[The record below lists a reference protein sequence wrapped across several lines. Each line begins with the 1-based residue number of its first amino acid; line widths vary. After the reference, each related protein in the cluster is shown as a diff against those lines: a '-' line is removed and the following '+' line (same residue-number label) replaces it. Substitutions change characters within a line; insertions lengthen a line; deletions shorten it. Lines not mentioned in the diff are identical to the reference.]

1 MNDTRQTDGT
11 LGTLGGT
18 QRMGSLETTGTHS
31 KDPHDHHH
39 HHHHH
44 HHGTVVTPAVLER
57 SRVLGIPETETLWMW
72 IASASMSAA
81 LPEGWEEF
89 KDDQDVTAFYH
100 PKTKRLQRTHPM
112 LDKFSAL
119 FQKCQAFNDRAGKI
133 ESEHK
138 MDSMVTVIMNEVLNR
153 CNRDLPPVTPEITE
167 RLAILF
173 AINTA
178 EDFKMA
184 NKLKIWVAEFAEQ
197 QYDVL
202 VATSTKLTVHQFID
216 HVRKDMVRIEVFEKP
231 EKTVMCC
238 EFPEKPAVVKDL
250 VTFEFYSLEG
260 FAATHAQGK
269 RKNHETAKVE
279 QLVCHV
285 YPDKLATCEVDN
297 TFFSDEG
304 YRSAL
309 TKNPGLRSKHLKL
322 IGGYKCSEYPEKPA
336 EVLTEDTLEF
346 LSWEGYFKLHR
357 RRGLTGR
364 LYQYILTIDQDGYFY
379 RMGQKLPPE
388 ERSRLVD
395 KARFLA
401 EGGAW
406 CSFQDDQLD
415 AYWYNFRDKVVSHTN
430 PYFGYT
436 GEAQ

>member
-1 MNDTRQTDGT
+1 MDGT
-11 LGTLGGT
+11 RL
-18 QRMGSLETTGTHS
+18 TGTKETIISSLDHTGH
-31 KDPHDHHH
+31 HDG

-44 HHGTVVTPAVLER
+44 HHGTHITPAVVER
-57 SRVLGIPETETLWMW
+57 ARVLGIPESESLWMW
-72 IASASMSAA
+72 IAAASMTSDM
-81 LPEGWEEF
+81 PEGWEEF
-89 KDDQDVTAFYH
+89 NDDQDNTAYYH
-100 PKTKRLQRTHPM
+100 PKTKRLQKTHPM
-112 LDKFSAL
+112 LDKFSVL
-119 FQKCQAFNDRAGKI
+119 YQKCRAFNDRAGKL
-133 ESEHK
+133 ESEQR
-138 MDSMVTVIMNEVLNR
+138 MDSMVTVVMNEVLNR
-153 CNRDLPPVTPEITE
+153 CNRELPPVTPEIVE
-167 RLAILF
+167 RLSILF

-184 NKLKIWVAEFAEQ
+184 NKLKIWVADFAEQ
-197 QYDVL
+197 QYDLL
-202 VATSTKLTVHQFID
+202 VATSTKLTVHQFIE
-216 HVRKDMVRIEVFEKP
+216 HVRNDMVRVEVFEKP

-260 FAATHAQGK
+260 FAKTHAQGK

-279 QLVCHV
+279 QTVCRI

-297 TFFSDEG
+297 SYFSDDG
-304 YRSAL
+304 YRAAL
-309 TKNPGLRSKHLKL
+309 MKNPGLRSKHLKI
-322 IGGYKCSEYPEKPA
+322 IGGYRCLEYPEKRA

-364 LYQYILTIDQDGYFY
+364 LYQFILTIDEDGYFY

-401 EGGAW
+401 EGGPW

-415 AYWYNFRDKVVSHTN
+415 AYWYNFHDKVVVHTN

-436 GEAQ
+436 GDAQ

>member
-1 MNDTRQTDGT
+1 MQ
-11 LGTLGGT
+11 
-18 QRMGSLETTGTHS
+18 STGTIDNRTATMDS
-31 KDPHDHHH
+31 TGHHH

-44 HHGTVVTPAVLER
+44 HHHTQVTPMVLER
-57 SRVLGIPETETLWMW
+57 AQQLGIPQNETLWMW
-72 IASASMSAA
+72 IAASSMNAD

-89 KDDQDVTAFYH
+89 TDDQDQTAFYH

-119 FQKCQAFNDRAGKI
+119 YHKCKSFNDRAGKI
-133 ESEHK
+133 ETEPK
-138 MDSMVTVIMNEVLNR
+138 MDSMVTVVMNEVLNR
-153 CNRDLPPVTPEITE
+153 CNRELPPTTPEIVE
-167 RLAILF
+167 RLSILF

-197 QYDVL
+197 QYDLL

-216 HVRKDMVRIEVFEKP
+216 HVRRDMVRIEVFEKP

-238 EFPEKPAVVKDL
+238 EYPEKPAVVKDL

-279 QLVCHV
+279 QTVCHV
-285 YPDKLATCEVDN
+285 HPEKLATCEVDN

-304 YRSAL
+304 YRAAL
-309 TKNPGLRSKHLKL
+309 SKNPGLRSKHLKL
-322 IGGYKCSEYPEKPA
+322 IGGYRCSEYPGEKRA

-346 LSWEGYFKLHR
+346 LSWEGYLKLHR

-364 LYQYILTIDQDGYFY
+364 LYQYILTIDEDGYFY

-406 CSFQDDQLD
+406 SSFQDDQLD